1 MHVSKSSAVA
11 DHCSTYALNDVTD
24 SQLRTPCQ
32 HTHDQNC
39 SQCEDLQSV
48 LHNIEGYLLNEARLP
63 PEELEDLL
71 YIYKQSEEAIK
82 SWKAHQLRS
91 VRQDT
96 ARTECLN
103 LLDESSVHITQDWAM
118 KFLPTKYRESQ
129 SDWFGKRGISWHLS
143 VVARKVN
150 EQLQCQTFVHI
161 IENCLQDAPAV
172 VRIMEHTL
180 RTLKSE
186 HPEIT
191 SAYFRQDNA
200 GCYHNSLL
208 LVTSN
213 IMEIKTGVSVK
224 RVDFSDPQGGKGAC
238 DRKAATIKAHVRRHV
253 NEGHDIQNAKDFKD
267 AMVSRGGLNGV
278 RVVLVDAGDDGKSI
292 LPQVKI
298 AGVSYLNNFQYG
310 AQGVTVW
317 KAHEV
322 GQGKLLSQSETEG
335 TYNSLAALRTQAFKY
350 FLSISEIISVITYS
364 METLTVS
371 NRVVVAL

>member
-39 SQCEDLQSV
+39 SQCEDLQNV
-48 LHNIEGYLLNEARLP
+48 LQNIESYLLNEARLP
-63 PEELEDLL
+63 REELEDLL
-71 YIYKQSEEAIK
+71 YIYKQSVEAIK

-96 ARTECLN
+96 ARTDCLN

-143 VVARKVN
+143 VVARKVD

-253 NEGHDIQNAKDFKD
+253 NEGHDVQNAKDFKD
-267 AMVSRGGLNGV
+267 AMVSNGGLNGV

-298 AGVSYLNNFQYG
+298 AGVSYLNNFQYS

-322 GQGKLLSQSETEG
+322 GQGKLLSQSEIEG

-350 FLSISEIISVITYS
+350 F
-364 METLTVS
+364 
-371 NRVVVAL
+371 